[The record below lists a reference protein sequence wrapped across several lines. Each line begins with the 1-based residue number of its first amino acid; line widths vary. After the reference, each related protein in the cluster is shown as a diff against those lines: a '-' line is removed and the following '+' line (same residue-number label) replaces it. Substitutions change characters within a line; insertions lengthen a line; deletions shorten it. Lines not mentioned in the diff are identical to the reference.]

1 MMTDSKYHRC
11 YKMAGFLWTGSGVFI
26 QTHPCHGAFWRAIT
40 GSPEWPDIKIYFH
53 ASVPHSFFCW
63 SQTHL
68 LTFTTADF
76 SSILI
81 IQVQFDP
88 GCLQGPKSPTLP
100 AAEHSLDSHVWQNL
114 CHKTPRFAGT
124 GDENTSVLSPPTQP
138 AWQRRNPGNNISVN
152 TSPLQPKV
160 CTGEG
165 FFVLLDR
172 VEGGQILGGISISAL
187 SHKVSGELQTSIKPK
202 LSMGTEQENKWGTM
216 ESFWAHTYCGN
227 ENKWSLNGDIEKET
241 QPSVEQRKQRSIS
254 AVIVIIKHEKPSQMV
269 TLIGV
274 REGGEQHI

>member
-1 MMTDSKYHRC
+1 
-11 YKMAGFLWTGSGVFI
+11 MAGFLWTGSEIFI
-26 QTHPCHGAFWRAIT
+26 QTHPCHGVFWRAIT
-40 GSPEWPDIKIYFH
+40 GSPEWPDIQIYFH

-81 IQVQFDP
+81 IQVQFDL
-88 GCLQGPKSPTLP
+88 GCLQGPRSPTLP
-100 AAEHSLDSHVWQNL
+100 AAERSLDSHVWQNL
-114 CHKTPRFAGT
+114 CHKTPRFAGI
-124 GDENTSVLSPPTQP
+124 GDENTSVLSPPHSLRDRDAT
-138 AWQRRNPGNNISVN
+138 RGIISLLIPHRY
-152 TSPLQPKV
+152 SLRFAQGKV
-160 CTGEG
+160 

-172 VEGGQILGGISISAL
+172 VEGGQILGGSSISAL

-202 LSMGTEQENKWGTM
+202 ISIGTEQENKWGTM